1 MPGWPAY
8 LGYGFLFGVFGTVAV
23 TLLMTSLAVSKLLR
37 VFPSPCGLETIS
49 ERDVLSRVQTGD
61 LVFTMAMG
69 ALGVP
74 LVDRLWQHVGLIWHH
89 PVLKVPCVI
98 ESQSLRGVLSSAEFD
113 ESDGV
118 LRGRGLRV
126 VPLDKYLAS
135 PSRLV
140 SVVGL
145 VGESERD
152 RKLVEEAF
160 SVCGNKDYH
169 PGLEQMSG
177 ILYTS
182 LGVHLVYSDLGS
194 WLAKN
199 SGMQDDEPFTFCSRF
214 VLDVYYRSGL
224 LALEERDYLRKRT
237 LVSPPQLLQ
246 SLHQWLRP
254 GLALTRQAVI
264 TQRNLDG

>member
-1 MPGWPAY
+1 MSGWQAY
-8 LGYGFLFGVFGTVAV
+8 LGYGFLFGVFGAVAV
-23 TLLMTSLAVSKLLR
+23 TLLMTSLAVSKILSD
-37 VFPSPCGLETIS
+37 FPAPCGLETIS
-49 ERDVLSRVQTGD
+49 ERDVLTRAQTGD

-74 LVDRLWQHVGLIWHH
+74 VVDRLWQHVGLIWHH

-126 VPLDKYLAS
+126 VPLAKYLSS

-145 VGESERD
+145 VGESAED
-152 RKLVEEAF
+152 RRRVEQAF

-177 ILYTS
+177 LMYTS
-182 LGVHLVYSDLGS
+182 LGVHMVYSDLGA
-194 WLAKN
+194 WLAKT
-199 SGMQDDEPFTFCSRF
+199 SGMQDDEPYTFCSRF
-214 VLDVYYRSGL
+214 VLDVYYRAGL
-224 LALEERDYLRKRT
+224 LALDECDYLRKRT
-237 LVSPPQLLQ
+237 LVSPPQLQ
-246 SLHQWLRP
+246 TSLHGWLRP

-264 TQRNLDG
+264 TQRSID